1 MSELIGREKEIVQLD
16 IYLQKFLSG
25 AGRIVFITG
34 PQGVGKTVLV
44 ENFLDSVRKT
54 YPNLFVAK
62 AECHSSETDTAF
74 SPFNQ
79 VLNLLLSTKDSK
91 GRIVVSNKFKK
102 FMLEYSP
109 DIAKL
114 IPVFGTIVSSMVK
127 VSMGVKKILFE
138 KEDDIREESDENRIL
153 EQYTGTLFKVAE
165 QTPIILFF
173 DNFEFADDSSAKLL
187 SYIGRRVEGHRV
199 LILVSYDKISDKEH
213 RISKI
218 EKELQST
225 KISDSLDI
233 SRLSK
238 DDVMK
243 IIDSRYSP
251 NDFSR
256 ESKETLAEF
265 SNNNPLVVDL
275 YLSNLR
281 DSGKVVFSEGKW
293 HLIATVSEVKEMPR
307 SIHELCE
314 KRAEQLGEKLKEILT
329 LASVEGID
337 FTAQVLANISKVEEL
352 QMINYLIEQ
361 LQKTHQIA
369 FEKEE
374 KRATDKTIV
383 TIFEFADKYF
393 REYLYGSLSTSQK
406 RLLHKNIADCL
417 ERIYEKNIY
426 RISTSLAYHYREAKE
441 YQKAIRY
448 YYLSAQKHKEIQAN
462 NEAVKNYETILHII
476 DEMKI
481 ESEVLEKETLLLES
495 KVLNELGDIHKRIGN
510 WELAEEKYNLC
521 LKKSDNN
528 LTKCWALD
536 GLGDI
541 ARLKQNL
548 IEAEQKYCECK
559 KNAQKLKNKEIII
572 EVETDLVELYFN
584 FFIDCK
590 AKEDFEKAEKY
601 KKLSLCQN

>member
-293 HLIATVSEVKEMPR
+293 HLIATVSEMREMPR

-314 KRAEQLGEKLKEILT
+314 KRFEQLSEKLKEILT
-329 LASVEGID
+329 LASVVICALKSSS
-337 FTAQVLANISKVEEL
+337 FP
-352 QMINYLIEQ
+352 
-361 LQKTHQIA
+361 
-369 FEKEE
+369 
-374 KRATDKTIV
+374 
-383 TIFEFADKYF
+383 
-393 REYLYGSLSTSQK
+393 
-406 RLLHKNIADCL
+406 RL
-417 ERIYEKNIY
+417 
-426 RISTSLAYHYREAKE
+426 
-441 YQKAIRY
+441 
-448 YYLSAQKHKEIQAN
+448 
-462 NEAVKNYETILHII
+462 
-476 DEMKI
+476 
-481 ESEVLEKETLLLES
+481 
-495 KVLNELGDIHKRIGN
+495 
-510 WELAEEKYNLC
+510 
-521 LKKSDNN
+521 
-528 LTKCWALD
+528 
-536 GLGDI
+536 
-541 ARLKQNL
+541 
-548 IEAEQKYCECK
+548 
-559 KNAQKLKNKEIII
+559 
-572 EVETDLVELYFN
+572 
-584 FFIDCK
+584 
-590 AKEDFEKAEKY
+590 
-601 KKLSLCQN
+601 